1 MKKITILTL
10 LVLICTSIFSQEFM
24 GIKVG
29 GKLNDVVLK
38 FRAKGFV
45 SQKNEIPD
53 VAIMKGSTGS
63 KEVQII
69 IVSSPLSNTVWKFSV
84 YLPKRTSWFYLKS
97 DYEEYVNLITQKY
110 GEPDK
115 EFRFFMPPY
124 FEGDDYEMTAVA
136 VDKCRFSTFWLE
148 KGLSVQISTFGA
160 INITYENSTN
170 ADIDDIERKKIETK
184 VF

>member
-10 LVLICTSIFSQEFM
+10 FILICTNIFAQEFM
-24 GIKVG
+24 GIKVD
-29 GKLNDVVLK
+29 GKLNEVVSK
-38 FRAKGFV
+38 FRAKGFI

-63 KEVQII
+63 KEVQLI

-84 YLPKRTSWFYLKS
+84 YLPKRTSWVYLKA

-124 FEGDDYEMTAVA
+124 YEGDDYEMTAVA
-136 VDKCRFSTFWLE
+136 IDKCRFLTFWLV
-148 KGLSVQISTFGA
+148 KGLSVQISTFGS
-160 INITYENSTN
+160 INITYENNTN
-170 ADIDDIERKKIETK
+170 ADIDDIERKRIETK